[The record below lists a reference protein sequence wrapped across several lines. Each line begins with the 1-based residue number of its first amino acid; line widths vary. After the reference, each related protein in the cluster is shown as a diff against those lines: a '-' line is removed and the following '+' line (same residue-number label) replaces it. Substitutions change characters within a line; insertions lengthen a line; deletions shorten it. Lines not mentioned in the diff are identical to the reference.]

1 MSIQSAKALYTR
13 LLADKQFRRELERAF
28 NYQQRH
34 DILQAAGFSCTPTEL
49 KIAKNELLESLETNS
64 NEELSEIEQEN
75 IRGGSSIQT
84 LLTHFDDYLFN

>member
-1 MSIQSAKALYTR
+1 MLKN
-13 LLADKQFRRELERAF
+13 KLERAF

-49 KIAKNELLESLETNS
+49 KIAKNELLESLENNS